1 MPIRPLAPRFYFA
14 LAALICLG
22 VFFRFYHLDKKIFW
36 MDEAASALRIAGYSQ
51 ADLHAQTQR
60 QKLWTSAELQKF
72 QHIRRDFDL
81 RDALRVLSKDAP
93 QHTPLFYLLLRLW
106 AGAFGD
112 SVWALRVLPALLSL
126 MVFPALWFLCRELFF
141 DDPKRERIIFVALA
155 LMAVSP
161 FHVLYAQEAR
171 QYSLMTV
178 LLLASTA
185 LLLRALRCG
194 EWRWWLPYAICLALG
209 FYTHL
214 LFALM
219 WLAHAAIV
227 ATWFYLQRNNTREPS
242 KTKVSL
248 VPLISFGIAAV
259 VAALLFVPWAIVLWQ
274 GQERAASTTSWML
287 DNSRPWYVVKTWVLV
302 WSHLFYDPN
311 QTQQWSGAARDWAG
325 LAMAARLARIAV
337 CGAILWA
344 LGFVWRR
351 APRRAAAVVLILAV
365 VPFAAM
371 ALPDLLAS
379 GYRSTIPRYVIAAYI
394 GMQLAVAYWVAA
406 LLSVSQTRR
415 RGIFVFGAF
424 IAMGIGSCALSSQA
438 RLWWNK
444 ASSYDAPLVA
454 RVLNRQ
460 KHPLLVT
467 RFTHNT
473 LAINRLLKPQ
483 VRIYFFDKEENTF
496 EPSAIAQIAAD
507 AVFFYKPSAAMRAA
521 LEKRGAI
528 LTPES
533 AVSSLWRLRIRSG
546 STPDLAA
553 R

>member
-112 SVWALRVLPALLSL
+112 SVWALRALPALLSL

-351 APRRAAAVVLILAV
+351 APRR
-365 VPFAAM
+365 
-371 ALPDLLAS
+371 
-379 GYRSTIPRYVIAAYI
+379 
-394 GMQLAVAYWVAA
+394 
-406 LLSVSQTRR
+406 RR
-415 RGIFVFGAF
+415 CIDSCCGAF
-424 IAMGIGSCALSSQA
+424 CGDGFAGLVGERLPFHHSSLCHRCLHWNA
-438 RLWWNK
+438 TGRSVLGGRSAVCFTNAASRHLRFRRIHRDGNWLVRLEF
-444 ASSYDAPLVA
+444 AGPSV
-454 RVLNRQ
+454 VEQ
-460 KHPLLVT
+460 GFLL
-467 RFTHNT
+467 RCS
-473 LAINRLLKPQ
+473 P
-483 VRIYFFDKEENTF
+483 
-496 EPSAIAQIAAD
+496 
-507 AVFFYKPSAAMRAA
+507 
-521 LEKRGAI
+521 RGARAEQAKTSVAGDALHAQHACHQPLI
-528 LTPES
+528 K
-533 AVSSLWRLRIRSG
+533 
-546 STPDLAA
+546 AA
-553 R
+553 GQNLFFR